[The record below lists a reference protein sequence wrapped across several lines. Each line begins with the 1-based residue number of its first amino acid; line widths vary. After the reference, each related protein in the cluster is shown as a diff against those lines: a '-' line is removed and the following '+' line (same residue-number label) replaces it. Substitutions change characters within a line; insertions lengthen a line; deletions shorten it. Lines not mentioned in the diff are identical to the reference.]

1 MAFSK
6 AADTMSLIGKPS
18 LLAMILIFFNNSE
31 ETMVQK
37 RSSLFARSFSFCFS
51 LAVPC
56 STDFFITGG
65 SGCGG
70 VSCYS
75 VGSFF
80 DKPKK
85 KASKLVLIKN
95 FS

>member
-37 RSSLFARSFSFCFS
+37 RSSLFARSFSFCFDQRVS
-51 LAVPC
+51 AACRLPALRVRTSCQTAAAASASVLRPLTQSDTCCRVVP
-56 STDFFITGG
+56 
-65 SGCGG
+65 
-70 VSCYS
+70 V
-75 VGSFF
+75 
-80 DKPKK
+80 
-85 KASKLVLIKN
+85 
-95 FS
+95 